1 MYNSSTCPIN
11 WLVQAVHTQP
21 NTTAIEDVYD
31 LLQDNIHT
39 SVALAVGLLIISL
52 FVTFL
57 GSYLVKPTIFL
68 TSFLSAGAVTLAAA
82 PAIVS
87 NTSMSETASCL
98 TVGLVPLGVGV
109 TAGLISVF
117 SNIFGMA
124 ILGFGAGAGAGYALY
139 LGALYNVPIMTV
151 GPTTLM
157 HILCIMIGGL
167 LGAGLLLKFQH
178 NLFMVATS
186 ALGACGT
193 VAATALLLAHV
204 DPRFLSSL
212 RMSIRING
220 SYDFVWPQALAVF
233 VLFLLGIFVQC
244 RMAARKRERMR
255 DQEDGLAMARVQLVY
270 NDPYRP

>member
-11 WLVQAVHTQP
+11 WLVQAVYTQP

-31 LLQDNIHT
+31 QLQDNIYT

-57 GSYLVKPTIFL
+57 GSYLMKPTIFL

-87 NTSMSETASCL
+87 NISMSETASCL

-109 TAGLISVF
+109 MAGLISVF
-117 SNIFGMA
+117 FLIFGMA
-124 ILGFGAGAGAGYALY
+124 LLGFGAGAGAGYALY

-157 HILCIMIGGL
+157 HIL
-167 LGAGLLLKFQH
+167 
-178 NLFMVATS
+178 
-186 ALGACGT
+186 
-193 VAATALLLAHV
+193 
-204 DPRFLSSL
+204 
-212 RMSIRING
+212 
-220 SYDFVWPQALAVF
+220 
-233 VLFLLGIFVQC
+233 
-244 RMAARKRERMR
+244 
-255 DQEDGLAMARVQLVY
+255 
-270 NDPYRP
+270 